1 MFEIDV
7 IFSFA
12 LFSIGLF
19 GLVSNKD
26 FLRIF
31 FSLEILINSVILL
44 LASSAKYLNL
54 PDNLPFAYMV
64 MIIATLEAAVGI
76 LLFGVANKMTNIVT
90 PDDFAQKGALDE

>member
-7 IFSFA
+7 VFSFA
-12 LFSIGLF
+12 LFSIGIF

-31 FSLEILINSVILL
+31 FSLEMLINSVILF

-64 MIIATLEAAVGI
+64 IVLATLEAGVGI
-76 LLFGVANKMTNIVT
+76 LIFATANKLTNVVT
-90 PDDFAQKGALDE
+90 PDDLVVKDKNE